1 MLFFCGRCYSTIVFS
16 LLYFLVVAVV
26 LVNVYVVFLLLLVD
40 HIAINILVL
49 ILFILLSDNL
59 EVQYIFITY
68 KVQTI

>member
-68 KVQTI
+68 KEKTI